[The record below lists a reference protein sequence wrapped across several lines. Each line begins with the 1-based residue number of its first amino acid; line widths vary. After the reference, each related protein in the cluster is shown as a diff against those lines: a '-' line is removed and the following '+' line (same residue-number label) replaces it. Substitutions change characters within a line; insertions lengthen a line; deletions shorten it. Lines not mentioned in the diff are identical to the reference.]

1 MDELEKTAQETAE
14 ETGGMAPDAGEQQA
28 PAGEQGV
35 PGGGEDFEPLLRGR
49 YKGEIEARVLRIVD
63 GRLRGL
69 RQENERLRQMA
80 AAAEAARQ
88 REQEAQLQAAMEFAV
103 IRARQQMA
111 QAIAS
116 GGRRVAEN
124 GGRRRSVSRWDPRG
138 HSGAELAAKRKRV
151 QDGEKLRIKQ
161 GRENMEMNLQMFAEI
176 TQTTAGLSAEMKTYY
191 GMELLENAKQQL
203 VHNQFAATKGLPA
216 GGGKTVEWRK
226 FGAFDK
232 ALKHLTEGETPDG
245 SGISVSYITKEL
257 AQYGD
262 YTTVSDMLDLTA
274 IDDVVLEITDR
285 HGSNMGL
292 TLDTVTRNEIQQ
304 GKQVIYAPKIGSDGT
319 KTDVTSRM
327 TLDKDCR
334 MTSELVAKA
343 ATQLK
348 KMNAPTFDGKYV
360 CIIHP
365 SVAFDLRQD
374 EAWIAAHQYAGATEL
389 FSGEIGELHG
399 VRFVETT
406 EAKIYR
412 GEDLA
417 ADSRTLKVNGNVM
430 ASTDVTFNGGTVAA
444 GALAG
449 RYVVLGG
456 TRCQVVS
463 NTDAKLVLD
472 KTVTVGDKEVIY
484 PGEGGKQGC
493 AVYGCLFLGKGA
505 YGVVDLSEGTEVIV
519 KPRGSSGTADPL
531 DQRSS
536 VGWKGVHAAAIL
548 YDEYMVRVEC
558 GSSYSDEDKAN

>member
-1 MDELEKTAQETAE
+1 
-14 ETGGMAPDAGEQQA
+14 
-28 PAGEQGV
+28 
-35 PGGGEDFEPLLRGR
+35 
-49 YKGEIEARVLRIVD
+49 
-63 GRLRGL
+63 
-69 RQENERLRQMA
+69 
-80 AAAEAARQ
+80 
-88 REQEAQLQAAMEFAV
+88 
-103 IRARQQMA
+103 
-111 QAIAS
+111 
-116 GGRRVAEN
+116 
-124 GGRRRSVSRWDPRG
+124 
-138 HSGAELAAKRKRV
+138 
-151 QDGEKLRIKQ
+151 
-161 GRENMEMNLQMFAEI
+161 MNLQMFAEAN
-176 TQTTAGLSAEMKTYY
+176 TQTTGGLSAEMKTYY
-191 GMELLENAKQQL
+191 GMELLENAKPQL

-232 ALKHLTEGETPDG
+232 ALKPLTEGVTPDG

-304 GKQVIYAPKIGSDGT
+304 GKQVIYALKLGANGA
-319 KTDVTSRM
+319 KTEITSR
-327 TLDKDCR
+327 TALDKDCR

-374 EAWIAAHQYAGATEL
+374 EAWIAAHQYAAATEL

-412 GEDLA
+412 GENLA
-417 ADSRTLKVNGNVM
+417 GDVRSLKVKGNTVS
-430 ASTDVTFNGGTVAA
+430 AVEVGFQGGTVAA
-444 GALAG
+444 NALAG
-449 RYVVLGG
+449 RYVMIGG
-456 TRCQVVS
+456 SRCKVIS
-463 NTDAKLVLD
+463 NTTAKLVLD
-472 KTVTVGDKEVIY
+472 TEVTAAEGDAIY
-484 PGEGGKQGC
+484 PGEGGKNGC
-493 AVYGCLFLGKGA
+493 AVYGCLFIGKGA

-536 VGWKGVHAAAIL
+536 VGWKGIHAAAIL

>member
-1 MDELEKTAQETAE
+1 MK
-14 ETGGMAPDAGEQQA
+14 
-28 PAGEQGV
+28 
-35 PGGGEDFEPLLRGR
+35 
-49 YKGEIEARVLRIVD
+49 
-63 GRLRGL
+63 
-69 RQENERLRQMA
+69 
-80 AAAEAARQ
+80 
-88 REQEAQLQAAMEFAV
+88 
-103 IRARQQMA
+103 
-111 QAIAS
+111 
-116 GGRRVAEN
+116 
-124 GGRRRSVSRWDPRG
+124 
-138 HSGAELAAKRKRV
+138 
-151 QDGEKLRIKQ
+151 
-161 GRENMEMNLQMFAEI
+161 MNLQMFAEAN
-176 TQTTAGLSAEMKTYY
+176 TQTTGGLSAEMKTYY
-191 GMELLENAKQQL
+191 GMELLENAKPQL

-232 ALKHLTEGETPDG
+232 ALKPLTEGVTPDG

-304 GKQVIYAPKIGSDGT
+304 GNQVIYAPQKKADGT
-319 KTDVTSRM
+319 SAEVLSRYA
-327 TLDKDCR
+327 LDGTCK

-374 EAWIAAHQYAGATEL
+374 EAWIAAHQYAGATEM

-412 GEDLA
+412 GENLA
-417 ADSRTLKVNGNVM
+417 GDVRSLKVKGNTVSG
-430 ASTDVTFNGGTVAA
+430 AEVGFQGGTVAA
-444 GALAG
+444 NALAG
-449 RYVVLGG
+449 RYVMIGG
-456 TRCQVVS
+456 SRCKVIS
-463 NTDAKLVLD
+463 NTTAKLVLD
-472 KTVTVGDKEVIY
+472 TEVTAAEGDAIY
-484 PGEGGKQGC
+484 PGEGGKNGC
-493 AVYGCLFLGKGA
+493 AVYGCLFIGKGA

-536 VGWKGVHAAAIL
+536 VGWKGIHAAAIL

>member
-1 MDELEKTAQETAE
+1 MMNDLYDLQLF
-14 ETGGMAPDAGEQQA
+14 AGEA
-28 PAGEQGV
+28 
-35 PGGGEDFEPLLRGR
+35 
-49 YKGEIEARVLRIVD
+49 
-63 GRLRGL
+63 
-69 RQENERLRQMA
+69 N
-80 AAAEAARQ
+80 
-88 REQEAQLQAAMEFAV
+88 
-103 IRARQQMA
+103 
-111 QAIAS
+111 
-116 GGRRVAEN
+116 
-124 GGRRRSVSRWDPRG
+124 
-138 HSGAELAAKRKRV
+138 
-151 QDGEKLRIKQ
+151 
-161 GRENMEMNLQMFAEI
+161 
-176 TQTTAGLSAEMKTYY
+176 TQTTGHGGLSAEMKTYY
-191 GMELLENAKQQL
+191 GMELLENAKPQL
-203 VHNQFAATKGLPA
+203 VHNQFAATKPLPT

-226 FGAFDK
+226 FGSFEK
-232 ALKHLTEGETPDG
+232 ALTPLTEGVTPDG

-285 HGSNMGL
+285 HGNNMGL

-304 GKQVIYAPKIGSDGT
+304 GKQVIYAPILGADGGQT
-319 KTDVTSRM
+319 AVTSR
-327 TLDKDCR
+327 TALTPACK

-374 EAWIAAHQYAGATEL
+374 EAWIAAHQYAAATEL

-406 EAKIYR
+406 ESKIFR

-417 ADSRTLKVNGNVM
+417 EDSRSLTVNGAVNNAATV
-430 ASTDVTFNGGTVAA
+430 AFDGGTVKA
-444 GALAG
+444 GGLVG
-449 RYVVLGG
+449 RYVLVNGQ
-456 TRCQVVS
+456 RAKVVS
-463 NTDAKLVLD
+463 NTASSMTLD
-472 KTVTVGDKEVIY
+472 KAVTAADNAVIY
-484 PGEGGKQGC
+484 PGEGGAEGC
-493 AVYGCLFLGKGA
+493 AVYGCLFVGKGA

-536 VGWKGVHAAAIL
+536 VGWKGIHAAAIL

-558 GSSYSDEDKAN
+558 GSSYSNEDKAN

>member
-1 MDELEKTAQETAE
+1 
-14 ETGGMAPDAGEQQA
+14 
-28 PAGEQGV
+28 
-35 PGGGEDFEPLLRGR
+35 
-49 YKGEIEARVLRIVD
+49 
-63 GRLRGL
+63 
-69 RQENERLRQMA
+69 
-80 AAAEAARQ
+80 
-88 REQEAQLQAAMEFAV
+88 
-103 IRARQQMA
+103 
-111 QAIAS
+111 
-116 GGRRVAEN
+116 
-124 GGRRRSVSRWDPRG
+124 
-138 HSGAELAAKRKRV
+138 
-151 QDGEKLRIKQ
+151 
-161 GRENMEMNLQMFAEI
+161 MEMNLQMFAEN

-191 GMELLENAKQQL
+191 GMELLENAKPQL

-232 ALKHLTEGETPDG
+232 ALKPLTEGVTPDG

-374 EAWIAAHQYAGATEL
+374 ETWIAAHQYAGATEL

-519 KPRGSSGTADPL
+519 KPRGSSGRGGICSPFC
-531 DQRSS
+531 R
-536 VGWKGVHAAAIL
+536 HAA
-548 YDEYMVRVEC
+548 RNC
-558 GSSYSDEDKAN
+558 SHSSGSMGLSLQRWEISSISPSALSGSEHSTTTVSTPSPWNPPWLSS

>member
-1 MDELEKTAQETAE
+1 
-14 ETGGMAPDAGEQQA
+14 
-28 PAGEQGV
+28 
-35 PGGGEDFEPLLRGR
+35 
-49 YKGEIEARVLRIVD
+49 
-63 GRLRGL
+63 
-69 RQENERLRQMA
+69 
-80 AAAEAARQ
+80 
-88 REQEAQLQAAMEFAV
+88 
-103 IRARQQMA
+103 
-111 QAIAS
+111 
-116 GGRRVAEN
+116 
-124 GGRRRSVSRWDPRG
+124 
-138 HSGAELAAKRKRV
+138 
-151 QDGEKLRIKQ
+151 
-161 GRENMEMNLQMFAEI
+161 MEMNLQMFAEN
-176 TQTTAGLSAEMKTYY
+176 TQTTGGLSAEMKTYY
-191 GMELLENAKQQL
+191 GMELLENAKPQL

-232 ALKHLTEGETPDG
+232 ALKPLTEGVTPDG

-304 GKQVIYAPKIGSDGT
+304 GKQVIYAPKIGRDGT

-406 EAKIYR
+406 EAKIFR
-412 GEDLA
+412 GDDLA
-417 ADSRTLKVNGNVM
+417 SDSRTLT
-430 ASTDVTFNGGTVAA
+430 ASAAVSNNAAVSFDGGTVAA
-444 GALAG
+444 DALAG
-449 RYVVLGG
+449 RYVLCGG
-456 TRCQVVS
+456 KRVKILS
-463 NTDAKLVLD
+463 NTASQLTLAEP
-472 KTVTVGDKEVIY
+472 VTLQDNDVIY
-484 PGEGGKQGC
+484 PGEGGKDGL
-493 AVYGCLFLGKGA
+493 AVYGCLFIGKGA

-548 YDEYMVRVEC
+548 YDEYIVRVEC
-558 GSSYSDEDKAN
+558 GSSYSAEDKAN

>member
-1 MDELEKTAQETAE
+1 MSERNMELQLF
-14 ETGGMAPDAGEQQA
+14 AGE
-28 PAGEQGV
+28 
-35 PGGGEDFEPLLRGR
+35 
-49 YKGEIEARVLRIVD
+49 
-63 GRLRGL
+63 
-69 RQENERLRQMA
+69 
-80 AAAEAARQ
+80 
-88 REQEAQLQAAMEFAV
+88 
-103 IRARQQMA
+103 
-111 QAIAS
+111 
-116 GGRRVAEN
+116 
-124 GGRRRSVSRWDPRG
+124 
-138 HSGAELAAKRKRV
+138 
-151 QDGEKLRIKQ
+151 
-161 GRENMEMNLQMFAEI
+161 MN
-176 TQTTAGLSAEMKTYY
+176 TQTTGGLSAEMKTYY
-191 GMELLENAKQQL
+191 GMELLENARPQL
-203 VHNQFAATKGLPA
+203 VHNQFAATKGLPV

-232 ALKHLTEGETPDG
+232 ALTPLTEGVTPDG

-285 HGSNMGL
+285 HGANMGL

-304 GKQVIYAPKIGSDGT
+304 GRQVIYAPRQESDGK
-319 KTDVTSRM
+319 KTEVVSRYA
-327 TLDKDCR
+327 LDGSCKI
-334 MTSELVAKA
+334 TSELVAKA

-348 KMNAPTFDGKYV
+348 KMNAPTFEGKYV
-360 CIIHP
+360 CILHP

-374 EAWIAAHQYAGATEL
+374 EAWIAAHQYAAATEL

-412 GEDLA
+412 GGDLA
-417 ADSRTLKVNGNVM
+417 SDSRTLTVNG
-430 ASTDVTFNGGTVAA
+430 AVTANAEVSFTGGTVAVN
-444 GALAG
+444 ALAG
-449 RYVVLGG
+449 RYVLLGG
-456 TRCQVVS
+456 KRVKVAS
-463 NTDAKLVLD
+463 NTAAKLVLEEAVTASD
-472 KTVTVGDKEVIY
+472 KAVIY
-484 PGEGGKQGC
+484 PGEGGKDGC

-558 GSSYSDEDKAN
+558 GSSYSGEDKAN

>member
-1 MDELEKTAQETAE
+1 MSERNMELQLF
-14 ETGGMAPDAGEQQA
+14 AGE
-28 PAGEQGV
+28 
-35 PGGGEDFEPLLRGR
+35 
-49 YKGEIEARVLRIVD
+49 
-63 GRLRGL
+63 
-69 RQENERLRQMA
+69 
-80 AAAEAARQ
+80 
-88 REQEAQLQAAMEFAV
+88 
-103 IRARQQMA
+103 
-111 QAIAS
+111 
-116 GGRRVAEN
+116 
-124 GGRRRSVSRWDPRG
+124 
-138 HSGAELAAKRKRV
+138 
-151 QDGEKLRIKQ
+151 
-161 GRENMEMNLQMFAEI
+161 MN
-176 TQTTAGLSAEMKTYY
+176 TQTTGGLSAEMKTYY
-191 GMELLENAKQQL
+191 GMELLENARPQL
-203 VHNQFAATKGLPA
+203 VHNQFAATKGLPV

-232 ALKHLTEGETPDG
+232 ALTPLTEGVTPDG

-285 HGSNMGL
+285 HGANMGL

-304 GKQVIYAPKIGSDGT
+304 GRQVIYAPRQESDGK
-319 KTDVTSRM
+319 KTEVVSRYA
-327 TLDKDCR
+327 LDGSCKI
-334 MTSELVAKA
+334 TSELVAKA

-365 SVAFDLRQD
+365 SVAFDLRND
-374 EAWIAAHQYAGATEL
+374 PDWVAAHQYAAATEL

-412 GEDLA
+412 GGDLA
-417 ADSRTLKVNGNVM
+417 SDSRTLTVNG
-430 ASTDVTFNGGTVAA
+430 AVTANAEVSFTGGTVAA
-444 GALAG
+444 NALAG
-449 RYVVLGG
+449 RYVLLGG
-456 TRCQVVS
+456 KRVKVAS
-463 NTDAKLVLD
+463 NTAAKLVLEEA
-472 KTVTVGDKEVIY
+472 VTVSDKAVIY
-484 PGEGGKQGC
+484 PGEGGKDGC

-558 GSSYSDEDKAN
+558 GSSYSGEDKAN

>member
-1 MDELEKTAQETAE
+1 MNDLYDLQLF
-14 ETGGMAPDAGEQQA
+14 AGEA
-28 PAGEQGV
+28 
-35 PGGGEDFEPLLRGR
+35 
-49 YKGEIEARVLRIVD
+49 
-63 GRLRGL
+63 
-69 RQENERLRQMA
+69 N
-80 AAAEAARQ
+80 
-88 REQEAQLQAAMEFAV
+88 
-103 IRARQQMA
+103 
-111 QAIAS
+111 
-116 GGRRVAEN
+116 
-124 GGRRRSVSRWDPRG
+124 
-138 HSGAELAAKRKRV
+138 
-151 QDGEKLRIKQ
+151 
-161 GRENMEMNLQMFAEI
+161 
-176 TQTTAGLSAEMKTYY
+176 TQTTGHGGLSAEMKTYY
-191 GMELLENAKQQL
+191 GMELLENAKPQL
-203 VHNQFAATKGLPA
+203 VHNQFAATKPLPT

-226 FGAFDK
+226 FGSFEK
-232 ALKHLTEGETPDG
+232 ALTPLTEGVTPDG

-262 YTTVSDMLDLTA
+262 YTTVSDLLDLTA

-304 GKQVIYAPKIGSDGT
+304 GKQVIYAPKLGANGA
-319 KTDVTSRM
+319 KTEITSR
-327 TLDKDCR
+327 TALDKDCR

-374 EAWIAAHQYAGATEL
+374 EAWIAAHQYAAATEL

-412 GEDLA
+412 GENLA
-417 ADSRTLKVNGNVM
+417 GDVRSLKVKGNTV
-430 ASTDVTFNGGTVAA
+430 STAEVGFQGGTVAA
-444 GALAG
+444 NALAG
-449 RYVVLGG
+449 RYVMIGG
-456 TRCQVVS
+456 SRCKVIS
-463 NTDAKLVLD
+463 NTTAKLVLD
-472 KTVTVGDKEVIY
+472 TEVTAAEGDAIY
-484 PGEGGKQGC
+484 PGEGGKNGC
-493 AVYGCLFLGKGA
+493 AVYGCLFIGKGA

-536 VGWKGVHAAAIL
+536 VGWKGIHAAAIL

>member
-1 MDELEKTAQETAE
+1 MRYNCLRQVKQRALFLDAIHLRPCAQPYRA
-14 ETGGMAPDAGEQQA
+14 DAQIVRAQA
-28 PAGEQGV
+28 
-35 PGGGEDFEPLLRGR
+35 
-49 YKGEIEARVLRIVD
+49 YVLRRNRAVD
-63 GRLRGL
+63 YPVVGRGL
-69 RQENERLRQMA
+69 KRA
-80 AAAEAARQ
+80 
-88 REQEAQLQAAMEFAV
+88 LQ
-103 IRARQQMA
+103 
-111 QAIAS
+111 
-116 GGRRVAEN
+116 
-124 GGRRRSVSRWDPRG
+124 
-138 HSGAELAAKRKRV
+138 
-151 QDGEKLRIKQ
+151 
-161 GRENMEMNLQMFAEI
+161 
-176 TQTTAGLSAEMKTYY
+176 
-191 GMELLENAKQQL
+191 
-203 VHNQFAATKGLPA
+203 
-216 GGGKTVEWRK
+216 
-226 FGAFDK
+226 
-232 ALKHLTEGETPDG
+232 
-245 SGISVSYITKEL
+245 
-257 AQYGD
+257 
-262 YTTVSDMLDLTA
+262 
-274 IDDVVLEITDR
+274 
-285 HGSNMGL
+285 
-292 TLDTVTRNEIQQ
+292 
-304 GKQVIYAPKIGSDGT
+304 
-319 KTDVTSRM
+319 
-327 TLDKDCR
+327 
-334 MTSELVAKA
+334 
-343 ATQLK
+343 
-348 KMNAPTFDGKYV
+348 
-360 CIIHP
+360 
-365 SVAFDLRQD
+365 
-374 EAWIAAHQYAGATEL
+374 IAAHQYAGATEL

>member
-1 MDELEKTAQETAE
+1 MAAQIWYENDGDLSVLEGKKVAIIGYGSQGHAHALNLRDSGVDVVVGLRPTSKSVEHAK
-14 ETGGMAPDAGEQQA
+14 
-28 PAGEQGV
+28 EQGLEVKSV
-35 PGGGEDFEPLLRGR
+35 PE
-49 YKGEIEARVLRIVD
+49 
-63 GRLRGL
+63 
-69 RQENERLRQMA
+69 
-80 AAAEAARQ
+80 AAAEADIIMILAPDQYQ
-88 REQEAQLQAAMEFAV
+88 RTIWANDIEPNIKPGAAVAFAHGFNIHYGYIKPSEDHPIFMVAPKGPGHIVRREYANGRGVPVVVAVEQ
-103 IRARQQMA
+103 
-111 QAIAS
+111 
-116 GGRRVAEN
+116 
-124 GGRRRSVSRWDPRG
+124 DPRG
-138 HSGAELAAKRKRV
+138 DAWDITLAYA
-151 QDGEKLRIKQ
+151 
-161 GRENMEMNLQMFAEI
+161 
-176 TQTTAGLSAEMKTYY
+176 
-191 GMELLENAKQQL
+191 
-203 VHNQFAATKGLPA
+203 
-216 GGGKTVEWRK
+216 
-226 FGAFDK
+226 K
-232 ALKHLTEGETPDG
+232 ALGALRAGAIKTTFTEETETDLFGEQNVLMGGVNKLVEMGFEVLTDAGYQPEIAYFEVCHELKMLVDLMNEGGLNKARWSCSDT
-245 SGISVSYITKEL
+245 

-304 GKQVIYAPKIGSDGT
+304 GNQVIYAPQKKADGT
-319 KTDVTSRM
+319 AAEVLSRYA
-327 TLDKDCR
+327 LDGTCK

-374 EAWIAAHQYAGATEL
+374 EAWIAAHQYAAATEL

-417 ADSRTLKVNGNVM
+417 QNARTLTVSGAAAN
-430 ASTDVTFNGGTVAA
+430 STEVSFTGGTVAA
-444 GALAG
+444 DALAG
-449 RYVVLGG
+449 RYVLIGG
-456 TRCQVVS
+456 QRVKVKS
-463 NTDAKLVLD
+463 NTAAKLVLEQAVAASA
-472 KTVTVGDKEVIY
+472 KAAIC
-484 PGEGGKQGC
+484 PGEGGRDGC

-536 VGWKGVHAAAIL
+536 VGWKGVNAAAIL

-558 GSSYSDEDKAN
+558 GSSYSGEDKAY